1 MGLAVIRHAG
11 LCPERPEVVDVDLV
25 GKEMLVFVLVGL
37 AAEVL
42 GEQQLIV
49 FRREHALDRHVGE
62 IPDAVVHAGVFPVDE
77 IEPVVVCRDHPV
89 FAQGVIVAGDVL
101 DVADAV
107 DLRLDGHDRRLDLRI
122 VAEHGHAVFLDDL
135 LIARGHV
142 EHLEGD
148 AGCRRRCR
156 AAS

>member
-1 MGLAVIRHAG
+1 
-11 LCPERPEVVDVDLV
+11 
-25 GKEMLVFVLVGL
+25 MLVFVLVGL
-37 AAEVL
+37 AAEIL
-42 GEQQLIV
+42 REQQLVV

-62 IPDAVVHAGVFPVDE
+62 IPDAVVHAGVLPVDE

-89 FAQGVIVAGDVL
+89 FAQGVVVAGDVL

-148 AGCRRRCR
+148 AGVD
-156 AAS
+156 AAAVQRLE